1 MGQIVDI
8 IKGTDGRVRGARV
21 RVLSKRGKPTILQR
35 PIQRL
40 YPLEI
45 RDCIDGD
52 NRGEE
57 PDDHRD
63 LTPNQEL
70 TVNTDARPHRSAAVQ
85 ARDKNSTLN

>member
-1 MGQIVDI
+1 MDI

-57 PDDHRD
+57 PNDH
-63 LTPNQEL
+63 
-70 TVNTDARPHRSAAVQ
+70 
-85 ARDKNSTLN
+85 